1 MLHCLGSILAATN
14 GVDPKFGAR
23 SKVLGCAGAGK
34 NLRCFASET
43 CFVNSD
49 CESGSCVNVGGGQQ
63 CSTERAQEIIA
74 VFGAYIVATTVLT
87 LGCCIRVMCQK
98 RRAANADHDRAAKKA
113 ASANKLAFHR
123 PEFALM
129 RNQLLNDL
137 NISLNCC
144 HQWTAMPTNQ
154 YKESLANDS
163 ACLAV
168 VNRFRLLSLAAL
180 ELMKDEKELERCSEA
195 ERDALLDSG
204 AECHEKMTEAAAV
217 LARAL
222 IGGQSKDASM
232 VREDLRISS
241 EGLTSAMRTFLKKWP
256 DSLLDGVEVGRDGS
270 VDPRVLSKIE
280 RKALG
285 LVPTFHDM
293 PQILVKGGL
302 SPYLATMWRFK
313 CFYFTI
319 EAFLLAVLITFLVQV
334 DSPNNDTFIG
344 FQDSPG
350 GFGKPFLGVPPH
362 YNFAVT
368 RAQSVQAAFTFGFM
382 HMALVILGFVPL
394 PICRGIIRDLLQV
407 WPGMKKWMPVDEFD
421 LLHRQLGTLCM
432 VYLYIGTVIWM
443 FQMAGDCF
451 ANVKNSC
458 LAFDSAVIETFDP
471 IENVTMLR
479 LVIWPLWFFI
489 FPIMYFARTGV
500 PTPFD
505 KLKFLRRWWFEICMY
520 SHIIVAVLTLMMA
533 LVGRKEVFFP
543 VILSWWFYIL
553 DRVRENIF
561 FVRRATVR
569 QKTLYADQRQLPV
582 GFRISMTLDGPL
594 PIEAGMW
601 VYVMVPQC
609 DLTWHPFSIASS
621 SGDECVD
628 LHIGIHP
635 RNYGKWEMNQYSEW
649 IHTEGQW
656 TYKLYRLLAGSRARA
671 AREFTILIRGPH
683 GAAFADCFDAK
694 RGGAVVIGAGT
705 GLTAAE
711 AVLREFLHRKAVDR
725 PAPAR
730 LWFVWSCT
738 NVDDLFW
745 TWDQLLGLL
754 SAAVATGIIRPLRNQ
769 RGALID
775 WLGVTVYLSRGTDE
789 AFNEFC
795 EIQRAK
801 FDADNRDVGEWLL
814 TRIYKGSMDDKHTHI
829 ESLFRSAHRVL
840 KQTKNAKSLDISVGF
855 CGPPALG
862 NTIQRAA
869 MRSVPEGVHVNI
881 DFSMDHQ

>member
-1 MLHCLGSILAATN
+1 
-14 GVDPKFGAR
+14 
-23 SKVLGCAGAGK
+23 
-34 NLRCFASET
+34 
-43 CFVNSD
+43 
-49 CESGSCVNVGGGQQ
+49 
-63 CSTERAQEIIA
+63 
-74 VFGAYIVATTVLT
+74 
-87 LGCCIRVMCQK
+87 
-98 RRAANADHDRAAKKA
+98 
-113 ASANKLAFHR
+113 
-123 PEFALM
+123 
-129 RNQLLNDL
+129 
-137 NISLNCC
+137 
-144 HQWTAMPTNQ
+144 MPTNQ

-163 ACLAV
+163 ECQSV

-180 ELMKDEKELERCSEA
+180 ELMKDEKELERLSEG

-222 IGGQSKDASM
+222 IGGQAKDASM

-241 EGLTSAMRTFLKKWP
+241 DGLTQAMRTFLKKWP

-270 VDPRVLSKIE
+270 VDPRVMSKIE

-293 PQILVKGGL
+293 PQILDKGGL
-302 SPYLATMWRFK
+302 SPYLATVWRYK
-313 CFYFTI
+313 CFYFVI
-319 EAFLLAVLITFLVQV
+319 EVFLLVALIMFLVQV
-334 DSPNNDTFIG
+334 DSPNNNVFIG

-350 GFGKPFLGVPPH
+350 GFGKPFLGIPPQ
-362 YNFAVT
+362 YDFA
-368 RAQSVQAAFTFGFM
+368 ANKNQALAIPFVFGFM
-382 HMALVILGFVPL
+382 HMALIMLGLVPL
-394 PICRGIIRDLLQV
+394 PICRGIIRDLVQV
-407 WPGMKKWMPVDEFD
+407 WPGMKNWMPVDEFD

-432 VYLYIGTVIWM
+432 FYIWVGAMVWI
-443 FQMAGDCF
+443 FQMSTDCF

-458 LAFDSAVIETFDP
+458 LAFDAAVIETFDP

-479 LVIWPLWFFI
+479 LVVWPTWFFV
-489 FPIMYFARTGV
+489 FPIMYFARSGV
-500 PTPFD
+500 PSPLD
-505 KLKFLRRWWFEICMY
+505 KLKILRRWWFEICMY
-520 SHIIVAVLTLMMA
+520 SHITVAVSTLMIA

-543 VILSWWFYIL
+543 VILSWWFYIM

-582 GFRISMTLDGPL
+582 GFRISMTLDGAL

-601 VYVMVPQC
+601 VYIMVPQC
-609 DLTWHPFSIASS
+609 DFTWHPFSIASS

-635 RNYGKWEMNQYSEW
+635 RNYGKWEQNQYSEW
-649 IHTEGQW
+649 VHTEGQW
-656 TYKLYRLLAGSRARA
+656 TYKLYRLLAGSRARM

-683 GAAFADCFDAK
+683 GAAFAGCFNPQ

-725 PAPAR
+725 PSPAR

-745 TWDQLLGLL
+745 TWDQLLGLV
-754 SAAVATGIIRPLRNQ
+754 SAAVATGVIRPLRNQ

-869 MRSVPEGVHVNI
+869 SRSVPEGVHLNI